1 MQPIRTANQISTDR
15 FFLDPSINCC
25 LATRQLMPPSDEG
38 GGQPSGCSEG
48 EKTER
53 YRFCRI
59 ISKKPTVFLS
69 LSRLRR
75 QLPHQREPWFAAPLN
90 SSNFNLSGCLG
101 IKNQG
106 LSVRQPLKR
115 SVYEITAW
123 GQPRPEPCRHRCRC
137 TWRSS

>member
-1 MQPIRTANQISTDR
+1 MQ
-15 FFLDPSINCC
+15 LDKLLFSAAP
-25 LATRQLMPPSDEG
+25 LMPPSDEG

-90 SSNFNLSGCLG
+90 SSNINLSSSR
-101 IKNQG
+101 
-106 LSVRQPLKR
+106 LS
-115 SVYEITAW
+115 
-123 GQPRPEPCRHRCRC
+123 
-137 TWRSS
+137 